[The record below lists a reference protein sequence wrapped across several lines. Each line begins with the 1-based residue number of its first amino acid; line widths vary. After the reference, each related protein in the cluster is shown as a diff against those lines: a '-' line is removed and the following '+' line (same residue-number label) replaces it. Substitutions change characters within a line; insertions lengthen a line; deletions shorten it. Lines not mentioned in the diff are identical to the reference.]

1 MYFKDFKI
9 KKKVFRKRK
18 LSTLQHK
25 LRVLMKCY
33 TVVDF
38 DLDYDTNAFTFKK
51 THKIN
56 GLKMSDPKEYS
67 GRFELDES
75 DDENVVLRLIVGET
89 KKDKNKDADK

>member
-38 DLDYDTNAFTFKK
+38 DLDYDTNTFTFKK
-51 THKIN
+51 NHRIN
-56 GLKMSDPKEYS
+56 GLKMSDPKEYT
-67 GRFELDES
+67 GRFEVEEY
-75 DDENVVLRLIVGET
+75 DDENVNLRLIVGET
-89 KKDKNKDADK
+89 KKDKDADE